1 MMLCLSILIVWDS
14 LMKLAPCTAEELS
27 WNTLLEVITQ
37 CANEEGSEL
46 ALYNRVATV
55 MGTEGGI
62 TYLNSSLLSHEGVP
76 ALTEL
81 PHSTFSRHRGLV
93 LASLFWGTVT
103 KKDGRVRHTEVSK
116 FPDFKDFAWL
126 KVS

>member
-1 MMLCLSILIVWDS
+1 M
-14 LMKLAPCTAEELS
+14 
-27 WNTLLEVITQ
+27 EVITQ

-62 TYLNSSLLSHEGVP
+62 TYLNSSLRKRKLQP

-81 PHSTFSRHRGLV
+81 LPRDAISRRRGLV

-103 KKDGRVRHTEVSK
+103 EKDGRVRHTEVSK